1 MTLGRFFHQHKIA
14 TAVDSKTRCT
24 SACAL
29 AFLGGRAHD
38 GKPQRIKASS
48 AGLGLHSFSREFPK
62 DRSYT
67 ADDLKLVLQKA
78 QTEVG
83 IVAEYLRAIDADMD
97 LLRIMVTA
105 THAQMNFLSN
115 DDAIVFGIQV
125 LDEKSNALVDPKP
138 VLERVARAKAE
149 AQIAAAAAPVAP
161 ITATSPRRDR
171 GPASGSAD
179 SPIGKPAQ
187 SRPPVAPPGT
197 TSGRQPSSSIADS
210 GARSAS

>member
-1 MTLGRFFHQHKIA
+1 
-14 TAVDSKTRCT
+14 
-24 SACAL
+24 
-29 AFLGGRAHD
+29 
-38 GKPQRIKASS
+38 
-48 AGLGLHSFSREFPK
+48 
-62 DRSYT
+62 
-67 ADDLKLVLQKA
+67 
-78 QTEVG
+78 
-83 IVAEYLRAIDADMD
+83 
-97 LLRIMVTA
+97 
-105 THAQMNFLSN
+105 MNFLSN